1 MARSLSPSSSGF
13 NIAGVYEHLTA
24 HQSEAVVRVDL
35 RRLDWS
41 LPASGMEAQKAALR
55 SGERRRSELLD
66 ALVNDESVVIPWS
79 LLPPQR
85 RAGRPG
91 WLTAPTITPWV
102 RVDPD
107 DRVYPSD
114 DPPLHCAW

>member
-1 MARSLSPSSSGF
+1 MARAISPLNGGF
-13 NIAGVYEHLTA
+13 KLAGVYEALIR
-24 HQSEAVVRVDL
+24 HQSEAVARVDL
-35 RRLDWS
+35 RCLDWD
-41 LPASGMEAQKAALR
+41 LPTSALEVQKAALR
-55 SGERRRSELLD
+55 KSGERRRSQLLD
-66 ALVNDESVVIPWS
+66 KLVNDESVCVPWA

-102 RVDPD
+102 SVDPD

-114 DPPLHCAW
+114 EPPLQC